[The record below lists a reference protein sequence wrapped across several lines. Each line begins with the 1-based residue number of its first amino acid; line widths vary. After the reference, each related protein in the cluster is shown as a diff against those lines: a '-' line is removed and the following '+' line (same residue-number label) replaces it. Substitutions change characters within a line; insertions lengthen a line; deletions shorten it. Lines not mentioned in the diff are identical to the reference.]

1 MSSSIL
7 NIIDDVVY
15 FKSSPVIKL
24 AKKGTFTDEI
34 NLKNLFNI
42 MADVLSDKEYSLY
55 IIRNAI
61 DEIEKNPVDE
71 DIVTPA
77 DAIREQYVDK
87 VREFTYKYIT
97 GDSGLEN
104 LTIDGVDILESM
116 TKLSDGF
123 EAVGDDVY
131 FYGSKDN
138 SAYIGTVLNH
148 DLFNGLHYCFCDVCN
163 DIKFDLWAI
172 MNFVDNCD
180 DIF

>member
-24 AKKGTFTDEI
+24 AKKETVTDEV

-42 MADVLSDKEYSLY
+42 MADVLSDKEYSLS

-61 DEIEKNPVDE
+61 DEIEENPVDD

-77 DAIREQYVDK
+77 DAIREQNVDK
-87 VREFTYKYIT
+87 VREFYNRYIRENM
-97 GDSGLEN
+97 EN
-104 LTIDGVDILESM
+104 LTIDGVDILESI

-123 EAVGDDVY
+123 EAVGNDVY

-138 SAYIGTVLNH
+138 SAYIGTVLNY
-148 DLFNGLHYCFCDVCN
+148 DLFNGFFYCFCDVCS

-172 MNFVDNCD
+172 MNFVNNCD
-180 DIF
+180 DI

>member
-15 FKSSPVIKL
+15 FKSSPIIKL
-24 AKKGTFTDEI
+24 AKKETVTDEI

-42 MADVLSDKEYSLY
+42 MADVLSDKEYSLS

-61 DEIEKNPVDE
+61 DKIEENPVDE
-71 DIVTPA
+71 DIITVA
-77 DAIREQYVDK
+77 DFLHEQNIDKIRE
-87 VREFTYKYIT
+87 FAHKYIT
-97 GDSGLEN
+97 STSGLQYI
-104 LTIDGVDILESM
+104 TIDGVDILESI

-123 EAVGDDVY
+123 EAVGNDVY

-138 SAYIGTVLNH
+138 SAYIGTILNH
-148 DLFNGLHYCFCDVCN
+148 DLFNGLFYCFCDVYN

-172 MNFVDNCD
+172 MNFVNNYDV
-180 DIF
+180 I

>member
-15 FKSSPVIKL
+15 FKSSPIIKL
-24 AKKGTFTDEI
+24 AKKETVTDEV

-42 MADVLSDKEYSLY
+42 MADVLSDKEYSLS

-61 DEIEKNPVDE
+61 DEIEENPADE

-77 DAIREQYVDK
+77 DAIREQNVDK
-87 VREFTYKYIT
+87 VREFYNRYIRQNM
-97 GDSGLEN
+97 EN
-104 LTIDGVDILESM
+104 ITIDGVDILESI
-116 TKLSDGF
+116 TELSDGF

-138 SAYIGTVLNH
+138 STYIGTILNH
-148 DLFNGLHYCFCDVCN
+148 DLFNCFFYCFCDVYN
-163 DIKFDLWAI
+163 DIKFDLWTI
-172 MNFVDNCD
+172 MNFVNDCD
-180 DIF
+180 DI

>member
-24 AKKGTFTDEI
+24 AKKETVTDEV

-42 MADVLSDKEYSLY
+42 MADVLSDKEYSMS

-61 DEIEKNPVDE
+61 DEIEENPVDK

-77 DAIREQYVDK
+77 DAIREQNVDK
-87 VREFTYKYIT
+87 VREFYNRYIRQNM
-97 GDSGLEN
+97 EN
-104 LTIDGVDILESM
+104 ITIDGVDILESI

-148 DLFNGLHYCFCDVCN
+148 DLFNGFFYCFCDVYSN
-163 DIKFDLWAI
+163 IKFDLWAI

-180 DIF
+180 DI

>member
-15 FKSSPVIKL
+15 FKSSPIIKL
-24 AKKGTFTDEI
+24 AKKETVTDEV

-42 MADVLSDKEYSLY
+42 MADVLSDKEYSLS

-61 DEIEKNPVDE
+61 DEIEENPVDE

-77 DAIREQYVDK
+77 DEIREQNVDK
-87 VREFTYKYIT
+87 VRNFTYKYIT
-97 GDSGLEN
+97 GASGLEN
-104 LTIDGVDILESM
+104 LTIDGVDILESI

-148 DLFNGLHYCFCDVCN
+148 DLFNGFFYCFSDVCN
-163 DIKFDLWAI
+163 DIKFDLWTI
-172 MNFVDNCD
+172 MNFVNDCD
-180 DIF
+180 DI

>member
-24 AKKGTFTDEI
+24 AKKGTVTDEV

-42 MADVLSDKEYSLY
+42 MADVLTDKEYSLS

-61 DEIEKNPVDE
+61 DEIEENPVDE
-71 DIVTPA
+71 DIVTAA
-77 DAIREQYVDK
+77 DFLHEQNVDK
-87 VREFTYKYIT
+87 VREFYNRYIRQNM
-97 GDSGLEN
+97 EN
-104 LTIDGVDILESM
+104 ITIDGVDILESI

-148 DLFNGLHYCFCDVCN
+148 DLFNGFFYCFSDVCN

-172 MNFVDNCD
+172 MNFVNNCD
-180 DIF
+180 DF